1 MWNTYKTFTAT
12 FAEALIKVLEKELT
26 SRKTQAISLQYLKV
40 IEALAYDL
48 VMHNKDMANLIDAGF
63 IKFIKNQLKAFKS
76 TKAVIPLLDA
86 LGILAT
92 KHNVKDD
99 ELNAIF
105 NELLNNKRL
114 IKEIDF
120 KFVLEWC
127 MGNVEGA
134 GTGPPDI
141 QFFIWQF
148 F

>member
-1 MWNTYKTFTAT
+1 M
-12 FAEALIKVLEKELT
+12 
-26 SRKTQAISLQYLKV
+26 QYLKA

-48 VMHNKDMANLIDAGF
+48 VMYEKNMANLLDAGF

-92 KHNVKDD
+92 KQSVKDD

-120 KFVLEWC
+120 KFVLDWC
-127 MGNVEGA
+127 MGNVDGA
-134 GTGPPDI
+134 GTKIKKIALFGKS
-141 QFFIWQF
+141 
-148 F
+148 

>member
-1 MWNTYKTFTAT
+1 M
-12 FAEALIKVLEKELT
+12 T

-40 IEALAYDL
+40 VEALAYDL

-134 GTGPPDI
+134 GTDHVIYNSLFGNSSNVTYFLLR
-141 QFFIWQF
+141 QTSS
-148 F
+148 

>member
-40 IEALAYDL
+40 VEALAYDL

>member
-1 MWNTYKTFTAT
+1 MF
-12 FAEALIKVLEKELT
+12 EKELT
-26 SRKTQAISLQYLKV
+26 SRKTQTVSLQYLKV
-40 IEALAYDL
+40 VEGLAYDL
-48 VMHNKDMANLIDAGF
+48 VMYNKDMTNLIDAGF

-92 KHNVKDD
+92 KQNVKDE

-114 IKEIDF
+114 MKEIDF

-127 MGNVEGA
+127 MGNVD
-134 GTGPPDI
+134 GTGTNTNNYLNSENFHAYEPFLI
-141 QFFIWQF
+141 R
-148 F
+148 